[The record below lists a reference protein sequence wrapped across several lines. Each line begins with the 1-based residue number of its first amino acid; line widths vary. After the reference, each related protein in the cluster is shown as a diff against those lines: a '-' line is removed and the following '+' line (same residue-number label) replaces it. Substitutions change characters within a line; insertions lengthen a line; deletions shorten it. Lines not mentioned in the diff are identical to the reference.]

1 MKKID
6 PVTLL
11 FLGAT
16 PALAA
21 TGSVLSALGMGAAAL
36 VIMLLSAAVIAAV
49 NGLIPRKVRIP
60 AYILIV
66 AAMASAVSMLMN
78 AFLPKVYSMLG
89 VYMAVAAADLLI
101 FSRAE
106 RLPERGFGGVM
117 ADSAVTGLIFL
128 LALTVLAV
136 FREVL
141 GSGSFAGIALPFM
154 QGRTTAVLAQA
165 PGGLMA
171 LAVLLA
177 VVQALRPEREAE
189 PKGFAALAAGMEE
202 DET

>member
-1 MKKID
+1 MKKTD

-21 TGSVLSALGMGAAAL
+21 TGSVLSALGMGTAVL
-36 VIMLLSAAVIAAV
+36 MIMLLSALVICAV
-49 NGLIPRKVRIP
+49 NGLIPRRARIP
-60 AYILIV
+60 AYILIT
-66 AAMASAVSMLMN
+66 AALASAVSMLMN
-78 AFLPKVYSMLG
+78 AFLPSVFNMLG

-106 RLPERGFGGVM
+106 AAPERGFGG
-117 ADSAVTGLIFL
+117 ALAYSAASGLVFL
-128 LALTVLAV
+128 LGLAVLAV

-141 GSGSFAGIALPFM
+141 GSGSLAGMDLPFM
-154 QGRTTAVLAQA
+154 EGRTVSVLAQPA
-165 PGGLMA
+165 GGLLMLA
-171 LAVLLA
+171 LLLA
-177 VVQALRPEREAE
+177 ALQALRPERGDE
-189 PKGFAALAAGMEE
+189 PGGFAGLAAGAEE